1 MGAKPDT
8 GGDVHAHLIEDVAG
22 ESDRV
27 ISRWNRRPYVKGRA
41 WRLDRPPQALERLR
55 HQPVAPRIDLAR
67 GERFRFAAVERLD
80 GGPLHRLED
89 ARVDVGL
96 ELADESDQVGA
107 PAHPADAPARHV
119 VGLRERVELET
130 DLLCA
135 LDLEQAQWPVAVERD
150 LRIRRVVAEHDAVTA
165 AEFDRALEE
174 LTRGHGSC
182 RIVRIVEP
190 HQPRALG
197 D

>member
-1 MGAKPDT
+1 MGAKTDA
-8 GGDVHAHLIEDVAG
+8 GRDVHARLVEDVAR

-27 ISRWNRRPYVKGRA
+27 ISGRNRRPYVKGRA
-41 WRLDRPPQALERLR
+41 WRLDRPSQAVQRLR
-55 HQPVAPRIDLAR
+55 DQPMAARIDLAR
-67 GERFRFAAVERLD
+67 RERFRFAAVQRLD

-96 ELADESDQVGA
+96 ELSDESDQVGS

-119 VGLRERVELET
+119 EGLRERMELET

-150 LRIRRVVAEHDAVTA
+150 LRIGRVVAEHDTVTA
-165 AEFDRALEE
+165 AEVDPALEE
-174 LTRGHGSC
+174 LPLGRGISG
-182 RIVRIVEP
+182 V
-190 HQPRALG
+190 G
-197 D
+197 